1 MKYFLLLLV
10 FLPLKTFSCS
20 AFFCDGKTKYLAK
33 NFDWGS
39 GQGYVIKNKSGQKK
53 FAYGFRGTNQAS
65 WTSKYGSVTFN
76 QIGKEFPYGGINE
89 KGLVVEQ
96 LWMSE
101 SIYQDNKNQNISEL
115 EWIQFQLDNYSTIE
129 EVVKNLDKLTIKPI
143 ATIHYLIADRNGNSA
158 VIDFVDGKTVV
169 NKKEGRHQV
178 ITNETLSNSEKY
190 FEINKSD
197 IDKNSRTHYDRFC
210 QIKNSLLNTEIENP
224 NQAFEILANSAENQE
239 NYKTYWSIVYDLTNL
254 KVYFKSFDSQTIKEI
269 NLSEIKLD
277 SNSTL
282 EASNINQD
290 HFRFEPYTF
299 ETNKDLF
306 SSAMTMMQLK
316 VDEEMAANH
325 QMSPNQLRNDKI
337 YQANYA
343 DLLITFI
350 SKKATGKIYYTLLNG
365 TENFGARKGFKAG
378 TLSIDNVENK
388 KMIYAMPKVEFALAC
403 FQDSDLDGRMDT
415 KIFGI
420 PKNYG
425 FSNNK
430 RGFFGTPPNYADSKV
445 TMQGDMEIV
454 VRIK

>member
-10 FLPLKTFSCS
+10 LLPLKTFSCS
-20 AFFCDGKTKYLAK
+20 AFFCDGKIKYLAK

-39 GQGYVIKNKSGQKK
+39 GQGYVIKNKSGQQK

-101 SIYQDNKNQNISEL
+101 SIYQDNRNQNISEL
-115 EWIQFQLDNYSTIE
+115 EWIQFQLDNYATIE
-129 EVVKNLDKLTIKPI
+129 EVIQNIDKLSIKPI
-143 ATIHYLIADRNGNSA
+143 ATIHYIIADRNGNSA
-158 VIDFVDGKTVV
+158 VIDFVNGKTVV
-169 NKKEGRHQV
+169 NKKVGRHQV

-190 FEINKSD
+190 FEINKEN
-197 IDKNSRTHYDRFC
+197 IDKTSRRHYDRFC
-210 QIKNSLLNTEIENP
+210 QIKTSLSNIEIENP
-224 NQAFEILANSAENQE
+224 AQAFEILANSAEDQE

-254 KVYFKSFDSQTIKEI
+254 KVYFKSNDNHIIKEI
-269 NLSEIKLD
+269 NLGDINFD
-277 SNSTL
+277 STSIIQ
-282 EASNINQD
+282 ASNINQD
-290 HFRFEPYTF
+290 VFKFEPYTF
-299 ETNKDLF
+299 ENNKVLF
-306 SSAMTMMQLK
+306 SSAMKMMQLK
-316 VDEEMAANH
+316 VDEELAAMH
-325 QMSPNQLRNDKI
+325 QMNPNQLRSDQI

-350 SKKATGKIYYTLLNG
+350 SKIPTGKIYYTLVNG
-365 TENFGARKGFKAG
+365 AENFGKRQGFKAG
-378 TLSIDNVENK
+378 TLAIATTENK
-388 KMIYAMPKVEFALAC
+388 KMIYAMPKGEFALAC

-430 RGFFGTPPNYADSKV
+430 RGFFGTPPNYADSKIG
-445 TMQGDMEIV
+445 MNGDMEIV